1 MSNEKLLE
9 HLIKIKNCI
18 EQNSTESLTVVE
30 KLIDTI
36 TVEIGKKNAKDNGLC
51 ETYKSAQKILKWAKQ
66 GNPGRTILHSANVI
80 NGIQYVCD
88 GYNLLKLNDWL
99 DIPSTDKGC
108 LSLNTILNGEEAR
121 TSIETKL
128 PNIAELKTLIAT
140 KKAELTAEGV
150 KKCDQVVRFTFEDSR
165 LTVNAEYLLNM
176 MLALPKAKC
185 YLTKYS
191 AYFVDDNI
199 GEGIVMG
206 IKNE

>member
-9 HLIKIKNCI
+9 QLIKIKNCI
-18 EQNSTESLTVVE
+18 EQNSIESLTVVE

-66 GNPGRTILHSANVI
+66 CYPDRTILHSANVI

-108 LSLNTILNGEEAR
+108 LSLDTILNGEKAH

-128 PNIAELKTLIAT
+128 PNIAELKTLITT

-150 KKCDQVVRFTFEDSR
+150 KKCDQIVRFTFEDVR

-185 YLTKYS
+185 YLTQYS
-191 AYFVDDNI
+191 AYFVDDNV

-206 IKNE
+206 IRNV

>member
-9 HLIKIKNCI
+9 QLIKIKNCI
-18 EQNSTESLTVVE
+18 EQNSIESLTVVE

-66 GNPGRTILHSANVI
+66 GNKGRTILHSANVI

-108 LSLNTILNGEEAR
+108 LSLDTILNGEKAR
-121 TSIETKL
+121 TCSETKL
-128 PNIAELKTLIAT
+128 PNIAELKTLITT
-140 KKAELTAEGV
+140 KKVELAAEGV
-150 KKCDQVVRFTFEDSR
+150 KKCDQIVRFTFEDGR
-165 LTVNAEYLLNM
+165 LTVRAEYLLNM

-185 YLTKYS
+185 YLSKYA

-206 IKNE
+206 IRYV